1 MIWLLIL
8 LSSYYT
14 VPCEKLVLDQD
25 NNFHLMILSSLKNS
39 ILFAEKHKSLLS
51 VRGVKV
57 SNCAQYNN
65 EYFFLVISGPDHSR
79 AELLNG

>member
-1 MIWLLIL
+1 MR
-8 LSSYYT
+8 SYDN
-14 VPCEKLVLDQD
+14 LVLDQD
-25 NNFHLMILSSLKNS
+25 NNFHLMSLSSLKNS
-39 ILFAEKHKSLLS
+39 ILFAEKRKSLLG

>member
-1 MIWLLIL
+1 M
-8 LSSYYT
+8 S
-14 VPCEKLVLDQD
+14 
-25 NNFHLMILSSLKNS
+25 LSSLKNS
-39 ILFAEKHKSLLS
+39 ILFAEKRKSLLS